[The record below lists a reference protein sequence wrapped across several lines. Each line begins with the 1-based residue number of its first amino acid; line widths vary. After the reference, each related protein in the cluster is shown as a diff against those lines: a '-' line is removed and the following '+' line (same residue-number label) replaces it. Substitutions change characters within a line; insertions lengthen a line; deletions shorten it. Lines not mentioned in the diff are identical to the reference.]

1 MIGSVM
7 SYVKIEV
14 FVPPSHLD
22 AVLDA
27 LHSAGAGRAGAYDR
41 CASFHPV
48 RGRWRPLEGADPYD
62 GVVGAQSEADEI
74 KIEVRCELSLAVE
87 AVRAARAAHPYEE
100 PVINVI
106 ALFEL

>member
-1 MIGSVM
+1 M

-14 FVPPSHLD
+14 FVPASHLD

-27 LHSAGAGRAGAYDR
+27 LHAAGAGHAGAYDR

-48 RGRWRPLEGADPYD
+48 RGRWRPLDAADPYD
-62 GVVGAQSEADEI
+62 GVIGEQSEADEL
-74 KIEVRCELSLAVE
+74 KIEVRCEGELAAD
-87 AVRAARAAHPYEE
+87 AVRAAREVHPYEE

-106 ALFEL
+106 ALVDL